1 MNDIMKLNYEK
12 RTEKI
17 TDKTIALM
25 HALYGIKRGSEDEL
39 EMAKVL
45 LTELREIAIDLS
57 TAVEYMELEKRS
69 EEMRKLEIMS
79 FMLK

>member
-25 HALYGIKRGSEDEL
+25 HALYGIKRGNEDEL